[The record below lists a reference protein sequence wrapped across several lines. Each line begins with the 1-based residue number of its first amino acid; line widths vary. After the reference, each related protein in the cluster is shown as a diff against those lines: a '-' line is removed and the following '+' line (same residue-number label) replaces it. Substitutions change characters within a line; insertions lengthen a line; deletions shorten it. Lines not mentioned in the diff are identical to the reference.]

1 MRSAGRWF
9 PQFILGLIIL
19 VIVLNVI
26 AAAVQP
32 YLGVIGVT
40 FTILLIGVALVVA
53 GFIAYG
59 IVQFVRSRADKTDID
74 NLGLGGWE

>member
-40 FTILLIGVALVVA
+40 FTILLIGVALAVA

>member
-53 GFIAYG
+53 GFIA
-59 IVQFVRSRADKTDID
+59 
-74 NLGLGGWE
+74 